1 MLAKSWGF
9 LKIPEVLTLVCCF
22 KGDCFK
28 NLVITNLKDNAQHY
42 FQMIILKPFLREK
55 KDKAYFPHIFQIM
68 VLYL

>member
-9 LKIPEVLTLVCCF
+9 LKIPEVLTLVCSF

-42 FQMIILKPFLREK
+42 FQMINV
-55 KDKAYFPHIFQIM
+55 IFFS
-68 VLYL
+68 VF